1 MAPLNHRYLTDRAH
15 QSSPAL
21 PLNSGDRG
29 EEANGLSITVVFTTV
44 PATLIALQRGG
55 ELAQQLGARIR
66 ILVPHV
72 VPYPLPVDRPQVD
85 PEFKLRRFRTVS
97 VDGAVETRIDVRLC
111 RDPYDAVMQGLCR
124 QSVVLIG
131 GRERWWPTPEKHLAK
146 TLSLAGHHVIFVPQR

>member
-1 MAPLNHRYLTDRAH
+1 VAPVNRRYLTDRAH

-21 PLNSGDRG
+21 PLNS
-29 EEANGLSITVVFTTV
+29 EANGLSITVVFTTV
-44 PATLIALQRGG
+44 PATLIALERGG

-72 VPYPLPVDRPQVD
+72 VPYPLPLDRPQVD

-97 VDGAVETRIDVRLC
+97 VDGAIETRIDVRLC
-111 RDPYDAVMQGLCR
+111 RDPHDAVMQGLCP
-124 QSVVLIG
+124 QSVILIG